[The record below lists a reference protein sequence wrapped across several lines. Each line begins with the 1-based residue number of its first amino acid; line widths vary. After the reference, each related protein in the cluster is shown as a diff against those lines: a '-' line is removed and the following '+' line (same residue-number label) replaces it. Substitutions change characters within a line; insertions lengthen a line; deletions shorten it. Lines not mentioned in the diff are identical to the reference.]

1 MLDDLLFE
9 TMQDIEFYQEEYP
22 QLYEQYREEI
32 ERLKDQMR
40 RLQVTIETPPGM
52 MPAPR
57 P

>member
-1 MLDDLLFE
+1 MLGDLLFD
-9 TMQDIEFYQEEYP
+9 TIQDIAFYQEEYP

-32 ERLKDQMR
+32 ERLKDQIR

>member
-1 MLDDLLFE
+1 MLGDLLFD
-9 TMQDIEFYQEEYP
+9 TMQDIAFYQEEYP